1 MITIIDYGM
10 GNLRSVQKACELLGY
25 ECRISGDK
33 KEIAE
38 ASKLILPGV
47 GAFGQAAAC
56 LTSFGLNE
64 TIINAAQ
71 KGTPL
76 LGICLGMQL
85 LFETSYEGGKFKGLG
100 LIPGE
105 ITRFESGV
113 KCPHMGWNSIIPSEN
128 RLMRGIRPET
138 YVYFVHSYRAQE
150 VNADWTAA
158 TCSYGG
164 EFTCAVAMNN
174 VFGTQ
179 FHPEKSGE
187 AGLKILKNFLMTE
200 E

>member
-33 KEIAE
+33 KEITE